1 MLKQRRILMSDHD
14 LHVRVVDEK
23 VTALSKALADLG
35 RGTSLRELLKIIR
48 FPGYTT
54 PAEFALTVAIVDAMA
69 AHASV
74 LAKLENDLLA
84 GSKQIVEQAR
94 ATAV

>member
-1 MLKQRRILMSDHD
+1 MSDHV
-14 LHVRVVDEK
+14 HIVDAK

-35 RGTSLRELLKIIR
+35 RGTSLQELLKIIR

-69 AHASV
+69 THVNA

-84 GSKQIVEQAR
+84 GSKLIVTKQ
-94 ATAV
+94 